1 MQALWWEYIEDY
13 GDYRHEELGGEHSQ
27 REEGNNAN
35 ECDCLSWDEES
46 IKCNQCFQHQVGIAE
61 ESNTLNNIWLKHT
74 EYWENV
80 VQSISNLVD
89 LL

>member
-46 IKCNQCFQHQVGIAE
+46 TQ
-61 ESNTLNNIWLKHT
+61 LN
-74 EYWENV
+74 Y
-80 VQSISNLVD
+80 
-89 LL
+89 